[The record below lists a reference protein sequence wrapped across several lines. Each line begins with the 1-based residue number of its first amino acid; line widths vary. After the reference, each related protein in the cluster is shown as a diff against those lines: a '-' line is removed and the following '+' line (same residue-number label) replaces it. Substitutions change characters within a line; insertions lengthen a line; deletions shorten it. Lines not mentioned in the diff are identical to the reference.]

1 MANPDDDESIN
12 DLSQDLL
19 AGTGYSQIQL
29 DSQMLVDNILE
40 FVTHVNGDDT
50 VPPTY
55 TQESQNANETTDLPI
70 DPTGKYPSTEEYH
83 HPGVPFLVVLP
94 NTEGS
99 GFVYSENLQK
109 LFLKLDSVCAFEAKH
124 NVPGGRNF
132 YLRAMLVSVV
142 PESQHEP
149 VLRCRNHQATDEGKE
164 FENIKE
170 HVVRCKNE
178 QHEYVGRGTGAF
190 FEDRYAVRVPLGAD
204 TVGTK
209 LTLQF
214 TCQNTCFNTG
224 LRKTALVFTLE
235 DEVGHV
241 WGRQIKHIK
250 ICTNYRR
257 DMLNE
262 EKAKLVGNVPAVLGS
277 KTSQHAGR
285 PRKRRMHDF
294 TAGPSGSRRPAR
306 TQNLMIERHEI
317 RLVMPSVRMAK
328 RVLDNAIGMISA
340 AVLRVEDEHTKAE
353 LMHYVDTIRK
363 ERQNLTISNSQC
375 SADSELL

>member
-1 MANPDDDESIN
+1 MANPDDDEV
-12 DLSQDLL
+12 L
-19 AGTGYSQIQL
+19 ANNAIEFITR
-29 DSQMLVDNILE
+29 VDDVDGFL
-40 FVTHVNGDDT
+40 
-50 VPPTY
+50 PTY
-55 TQESQNANETTDLPI
+55 TQESQNANDTTELPI
-70 DPTGKYPSTEEYH
+70 DPTGKYPSTEEYC
-83 HPGVPFLVVLP
+83 HPNVTFLVLLP
-94 NTEGS
+94 STEGS
-99 GFVYSENLQK
+99 GFVFSEKLQK
-109 LFLKLDSVCAFEAKH
+109 LFLKLDSVCSFEAKCD
-124 NVPGGRNF
+124 VPGGHTF

-164 FENIKE
+164 FECIKE

-235 DEVGHV
+235 DEAGHV

-262 EKAKLVGNVPAVLGS
+262 EKAKLVGKVPAVS
-277 KTSQHAGR
+277 ATRTAPHAGR
-285 PRKRRMHDF
+285 PRKRRTHDD
-294 TAGPSGSRRPAR
+294 TAGGPSSGRRPAR
-306 TQNLMIERHEI
+306 SQNLSIEQHEV
-317 RLVMPSVRMAK
+317 RLVMPSLRMAK

-340 AVLRVEDEHTKAE
+340 AVLRVEDEHAKSE
-353 LMHYVDTIRK
+353 LMHYVDNIRK